1 MSYFTTSTQIAPGQL
16 AASDTS
22 QPPRTPCPI
31 CGQTQTHVSIQK
43 RASGEWQVVL
53 CGHFEL
59 TWRVTAAV
67 ALRLLLIFLRCL
79 RTASSTVAR
88 PFLRQEWLATC
99 FGVYQEHLSRWEQ
112 CWREGRWHIL
122 CSEHLPTVLTPE
134 LRAQVLAAW
143 VPNFWLSASQV
154 QERLQAAGL
163 TVSGDQVEEVAQQS
177 GFAQVRRLLRQLAPF
192 KDSGFHLGQAWLVR
206 RLFALLDDLQ
216 GRWQRGEA
224 PPTQTIVEVQTLRQL
239 AGPAAQ
245 PQPPRVHPWQAR
257 IDQWLSG
264 TWEATPQEEV
274 RCPHCHSDKV
284 GRKSKVPRDKTYWGA
299 DGQKHQ
305 VATYQFYCRNPR
317 CACKT
322 FTDLPLGLLPHTP
335 FGLVARLCA
344 LGVYMGYR
352 TVYRRAGWLLGLA
365 GSTVYRWVHFW
376 AQHPTLLATLLGQV
390 RSSGVVA
397 IDEKWVKVRPAQ
409 PRQPHAQ
416 DVWMYVYFAVD
427 VYTYDLLHIVLSPVN
442 DQAAAHLFLVGLRAK
457 GYNPKVIITDLR
469 QDYGRVIKEV
479 FPQAIHHECI
489 FHALQN
495 AQRQVKEAYGKDY
508 KDIPE
513 AVALKEAIY
522 EVFDAQSQKT
532 VRQRYHQVMAWRE
545 AYVTKTPATAAIF
558 DSLERHFPKLVNAI
572 ESDLIP
578 RTNNAVELVIRRF
591 DQHYQNFC
599 GFDGEETCQEF
610 LTVFQMVYRLTPFA
624 KDNREVAGRGYSI
637 RGKCPLELAGY
648 DLSQIPLAQ
657 FFREPLLTLPGQPL
671 QELVA
676 MR

>member
-1 MSYFTTSTQIAPGQL
+1 
-16 AASDTS
+16 
-22 QPPRTPCPI
+22 
-31 CGQTQTHVSIQK
+31 
-43 RASGEWQVVL
+43 
-53 CGHFEL
+53 
-59 TWRVTAAV
+59 
-67 ALRLLLIFLRCL
+67 
-79 RTASSTVAR
+79 
-88 PFLRQEWLATC
+88 
-99 FGVYQEHLSRWEQ
+99 
-112 CWREGRWHIL
+112 
-122 CSEHLPTVLTPE
+122 
-134 LRAQVLAAW
+134 
-143 VPNFWLSASQV
+143 
-154 QERLQAAGL
+154 
-163 TVSGDQVEEVAQQS
+163 
-177 GFAQVRRLLRQLAPF
+177 
-192 KDSGFHLGQAWLVR
+192 LVR
-206 RLFALLDDLQ
+206 RLFALLDDLH
-216 GRWQRGEA
+216 GRLQRGEA
-224 PPTQTIVEVQTLRQL
+224 LPTQTTMEVQTLRQL

-245 PQPPRVHPWQAR
+245 PQPPGVHPWQAR

-264 TWEATPQEEV
+264 TWEAASQEEV
-274 RCPHCHSDKV
+274 RCPHCHSGKV
-284 GRKSKVPRDKTYWGA
+284 GRKSKMPRYKTYWGA

-305 VATYQFYCRNPR
+305 VATYQFYCQNPR

-335 FGLVARLCA
+335 FGLVARLFA

-352 TVYRRAGWLLGLA
+352 TVYRRAGWLLGIA

-409 PRQPHAQ
+409 PTAPHAHA
-416 DVWMYVYFAVD
+416 VWMYAYFAVD
-427 VYTYDLLHIVLSPVN
+427 VYTYDILHSVLSPVN
-442 DQAAAHLFLVGLRAK
+442 DEQAARLFLLELRAK

-495 AQRQVKEAYGKDY
+495 AQRQVQEVYGKDY
-508 KDIPE
+508 KHIPE
-513 AVALKEAIY
+513 AVALKEAVY
-522 EVFDAQSQKT
+522 RVFAAQSQKT
-532 VRQRYHQVMAWRE
+532 VRQRYHQVMALRQT
-545 AYVTKTPATAAIF
+545 YVAKTPGTAAIF

-572 ESDLIP
+572 GSDLIP

-599 GFDGEETCQEF
+599 GFDGVESGQEF
-610 LTVFQMVYRLTPFA
+610 LQVFQMVYRLTPFA

-648 DLSQIPLAQ
+648 DLSQIPVAQ
-657 FFREPLLTLPGQPL
+657 LLREPLLALPGQPL